1 MNAGPLSASSG
12 DPTVDRRVEWARALM
27 GEGNA
32 ADAAEMLDEV
42 TRRVPDYLPGWF
54 LLGEAREK
62 AGEKIPAADAYAR
75 ALALDVQDRYG
86 AGVRLARLGHGAEGM
101 SAAYVRILFDQ
112 YAERFDDALGKLG
125 YRGPELVHGALQM
138 ACAALGRPFAFAHG
152 IDLGCGTGLVG
163 VRLADHVGTMD
174 GVDLSPNMIALAR
187 RRGIYGELAAADMLD
202 FLHARGSEEVD
213 LIFAGDAFCY
223 LQELGPILAE
233 SRRVLEP
240 QGLLAFTVE
249 THDGADIL
257 LRDTLRYA
265 HAESYVREALAAA
278 GLETLSC
285 VDAWT
290 RKEKDIPVPGL
301 VVVAMRGA

>member
-32 ADAAEMLDEV
+32 ADAAEMLAEV
-42 TRRVPDYLPGWF
+42 TRRVPDYLTGWF
-54 LLGEAREK
+54 LLGEAHEGAGDK
-62 AGEKIPAADAYAR
+62 AGAADAYSR
-75 ALALDVQDRYG
+75 ALALEPQDRLG
-86 AGVRLARLGHGAEGM
+86 AGVRLARLGHSAEGM

-112 YAERFDDALGKLG
+112 YAERFDDALGRLD
-125 YRGPELVHGALQM
+125 YRGPALIHAALEA
-138 ACAALGRPFAFAHG
+138 ACTALGRPLAFAYG

-163 VRLADHVGTMD
+163 VRLAEHVGTMD

-202 FLHARGSEEVD
+202 FLHTRGSKTVD

-223 LQELGPILAE
+223 LNDLGPILTE

-249 THDGADIL
+249 THDGAGIL

-265 HAESYVREALAAA
+265 HAESYVREALATA
-278 GLETLSC
+278 GLTLISC
-285 VDAWT
+285 SAAST
-290 RKEKDIPVPGL
+290 RKEKDAPVPGL
-301 VVVAMRGA
+301 VVVAMREG